1 MEQTVPVTK
10 VREDSFSEFDY
21 AAFAKVVDRLLT
33 PVAVVAPDSTL
44 LYANDVAA
52 DLVDS
57 DVAHVVGEK
66 MLSFVHPDD
75 RERVSGQLERILGG
89 VTSAGFTQ
97 FRLRGKHAKHW
108 RTFASY
114 AHDLTDD
121 PQVRGVLVSGG
132 DVTERERLAKA
143 LRIQTEINQIL
154 VHATDE
160 ASLVEDVC
168 RSIIDLGEYLLA
180 WVGYAEHDDA
190 RSVRKVAAN
199 GVTQYADEIHVSWG
213 DEDLGRGPTGTAIR
227 TNTVQVVK
235 DVRRSKQCTPWRRQL
250 ERDGVQTSCSFPLTV
265 RDVTIGALNIY
276 GKDSDTFGPAEIE
289 LLSELAH
296 DLAFGIGRL
305 RDAESL
311 VRNESH
317 LREAERL
324 AHVGHWE
331 WDLKR
336 DRFELMADGMY
347 SILGIT
353 ASQWG
358 GHLDSLLSFVFPD
371 DRAAVKASLD
381 ETLENG
387 SSEQMHRVVK
397 PDGEVRF
404 IRMRTEVAL
413 GIDGSPERIVGVSLD
428 VTDEMS
434 TRRELNQSQE
444 FLLAITDNMAE
455 GMIATDQD
463 GVITFANTAAEQLFK
478 LSSDELLG
486 RTTKA
491 AFRLK
496 SAGENPESEVPCTL
510 SRVWADGESLSTDHD
525 TLLRRDGTSVPVAYS
540 ASPLRGHGLH
550 GAVIVFDDISERVA
564 EQLRVERQLE
574 NLVWVGRIRDALDK
588 GRFVLYAQPIVD
600 LATSAVIQH
609 ELLIRMV
616 SPEGDIVAPDLFLPT
631 AEEYDLIIEI
641 DRWVIGETAR
651 LAAQG
656 HHVEFNLSAKSVADP
671 NILSVIRNAIEEHGA
686 KAENIVCEITETALV
701 RDVSTAEMFV
711 RGLNELGLK
720 VALDDFGTGYGG
732 FAYLKRL
739 PVSYLKIDREFV
751 RDLGEEV
758 SSRHVISAVVN
769 LAQAFGMTTVAE
781 GAESDAS
788 LQALKELGVD
798 HVQGYVVGR
807 PLPVT
812 DVLSTP

>member
-1 MEQTVPVTK
+1 M
-10 VREDSFSEFDY
+10 
-21 AAFAKVVDRLLT
+21 LT

-44 LYANDVAA
+44 LYANAVAA
-52 DLVDS
+52 RLVDS
-57 DVAHVVGEK
+57 DASHIIGQN

-75 RERVSGQLERILGG
+75 RERVSAELEKILGG
-89 VTSAGFTQ
+89 ATSAGFTQ
-97 FRLRGKHAKHW
+97 FRLRGKHGKHW
-108 RTFASY
+108 RTFDSY
-114 AHDLTDD
+114 AHDLSDD

-132 DVTERERLAKA
+132 DVTEREFLSRA
-143 LRIQTEINQIL
+143 LRIQTEGNQLL

-160 ASLVEDVC
+160 ASLIENVC
-168 RSIIDLGEYLLA
+168 RSIVDLGEYMLA
-180 WVGYAEHDDA
+180 WVGYVEHDA
-190 RSVRKVAAN
+190 TKSVRKVASN
-199 GVTQYADEIHVSWG
+199 GVSQYVDDVHVSWSDDAFG
-213 DEDLGRGPTGTAIR
+213 QGPTGTAIR

-235 DVRRSKQCTPWRRQL
+235 DVRRSKRCTPWRRQF
-250 ERDGVQTSCSFPLTV
+250 EHYGVHTSCSFPLTV
-265 RDVTIGALNIY
+265 RDVTIGALSIY
-276 GKDSDTFGPAEIE
+276 GSDSNAFGPAEIE
-289 LLSELAH
+289 LLSELAG

-305 RDAESL
+305 RDAQSL
-311 VRNESH
+311 ARNETY

-331 WDLKR
+331 WDFTS

-347 SILGIT
+347 SILGIS

-358 GHLDSLLSFVFPD
+358 GGLEALLSFVAPD
-371 DRAAVKASLD
+371 DRDAVRTSLD
-381 ETLENG
+381 ETLEIG
-387 SSEQMHRVVK
+387 SSELLHRVVK

-404 IRMRTEVAL
+404 IRMRSEVAL
-413 GIDGSPERIVGVSLD
+413 GVNGSAERIVGVSLD
-428 VTDEMS
+428 VTDEM
-434 TRRELNQSQE
+434 TTKRELNQSQE

-455 GMIATDQD
+455 GMIATDRD
-463 GVITFANTAAEQLFK
+463 GVITFANAAAERLFRR
-478 LSSDELLG
+478 SSDELLG
-486 RTTKA
+486 STTKA
-491 AFRLK
+491 AFSLK
-496 SAGENPESEVPCTL
+496 SAGENAAPDTPCTL
-510 SRVWADGESLSTDHD
+510 SRVWAGGESLSTDHD
-525 TLLRRDGTSVPVAYS
+525 TLLRLDGTTVPVAYS
-540 ASPLRGHGLH
+540 ASPLRGHGLN

-574 NLVWVGRIRDALDK
+574 NLVWVGRIRDALDN

-600 LATSAVIQH
+600 LATSAVVQH

-616 SPEGDIVAPDLFLPT
+616 SPEGDILAPDLFLPT

-656 HHVEFNLSAKSVADP
+656 HRVEFNLSAKSVADA
-671 NILSVIRNAIEEHGA
+671 NILSVIRNALEEHGA
-686 KAENIVCEITETALV
+686 PPENIVCEITETALM
-701 RDVSTAEMFV
+701 RDVSTAETFV
-711 RGLNELGLK
+711 RGLNDLGLK

-751 RDLGEEV
+751 RDLEEEM

-788 LQALKELGVD
+788 LRVLRELGVD

-807 PLPVT
+807 PSLVT
-812 DVLSTP
+812 EALVTP